1 MFRSPFL
8 MSLLLTALILTGC
21 AADTPAPQAG
31 TTATAV
37 AEVQR
42 GPRAHAW
49 LIDDGA
55 RLVAQL
61 DPVVALAE
69 LAHPEGAAPITGT
82 TAVISGTTI
91 SEEQAPMPT
100 PRPVVLPPDGS
111 APPTPVPTAA
121 PASLIPAPAPADA
134 QAAWAQPVSAWM
146 ELGMDAIARAELTPN
161 RAARDLAILSIAL
174 NDSYIVLDAARAQ
187 NIEVSEEAMLAAAAQ
202 QTLNTSHP
210 SDATAW
216 QQAYDTA
223 VWMDAWKNHD
233 SAQAVAN
240 GIQLG
245 KIVAD
250 AVLDRVHGDGAT
262 APQTFDWPESI
273 IPPGQPTPVP
283 PVDRWRPVL
292 PDQPIDPLW
301 GKVRL
306 IGLPSSAE
314 LAAAAPPNWDAVGFA
329 DTRTAF
335 AAAQHAL
342 TDEQRQLARK
352 WAAASGTPTL
362 AGLWFAL
369 ARGLVAD
376 AHLDNRATAQVYA
389 ALGVTLHNAF
399 VVSWA
404 DAYRYL
410 VPRPTNW
417 MRASDPAWS
426 PVVPVLS
433 APSYPSDTA
442 VASAAAAD
450 VLAAFFPAQTAQL
463 AATADEV
470 TRSQVYAGVHWQI
483 DTDAGKEQG
492 HRVGQAML
500 TLIR

>member
-1 MFRSPFL
+1 MLRSPFL
-8 MSLLLTALILTGC
+8 IGLLLVVLILAGC
-21 AADTPAPQAG
+21 ATDTPAPQAG
-31 TTATAV
+31 ATASAV
-37 AEVQR
+37 AETPR
-42 GPRAHAW
+42 GPQARAW
-49 LIDDGA
+49 LIGDGA

-61 DPVVALAE
+61 DQATALGE
-69 LAHPEGAAPITGT
+69 LAPASSAAPITGT
-82 TAVISGTTI
+82 TTLISGTSI
-91 SEEQAPMPT
+91 NEAQAPMPT
-100 PRPVVLPPDGS
+100 AQPIVLPRDGS
-111 APPTPVPTAA
+111 APPMPVPTAA
-121 PASLIPAPAPADA
+121 PASLIPAPASAEA

-146 ELGMDAIARAELTPN
+146 ELGMEAIARARLTPN

-174 NDSYIVLDAARAQ
+174 NDSYTVLDAARAQ
-187 NIEVSEEAMLAAAAQ
+187 KIEVSEEAMLASAARQA
-202 QTLNTSHP
+202 LNASRP
-210 SDATAW
+210 SDTAAW
-216 QQAYDTA
+216 QQSYDVA
-223 VWMDAWKNHD
+223 VWMGAWKNHD

-245 KIVAD
+245 KAIAD
-250 AVLDRVHGDGAT
+250 AIQDRVRGDGAT

-273 IPPGQPTPVP
+273 IPPGQPTPIP

-306 IGLPSSAE
+306 IGLPSSAG

-362 AGLWFAL
+362 AGHWFAL
-369 ARGLVAD
+369 ARSMVTD

-426 PVVPVLS
+426 PVVPAPS
-433 APSYPSDTA
+433 APSYPSDSA
-442 VASAAAAD
+442 AASAAAAD
-450 VLAAFFPAQTAQL
+450 VLAAFFPAQATQL
-463 AATADEV
+463 AAAADEAA
-470 TRSQVYAGVHWQI
+470 RSQVYAGVHWQI

>member
-8 MSLLLTALILTGC
+8 IGLLLIALILTGC
-21 AADTPAPQAG
+21 ATDTLAPQAG
-31 TTATAV
+31 ATAV
-37 AEVQR
+37 AIPETPR
-42 GPRAHAW
+42 GPQARAW
-49 LIDDGA
+49 LIGDGA
-55 RLVAQL
+55 HLVAQL
-61 DPVVALAE
+61 DQAAALAE
-69 LAHPEGAAPITGT
+69 LTPQSPAVPIAGT
-82 TAVISGTTI
+82 TAVISETAI
-91 SEEQAPMPT
+91 SEAQAPMPT
-100 PRPVVLPPDGS
+100 ARSIVLPPDGS

-121 PASLIPAPAPADA
+121 PASLIPAPAPSDA

-146 ELGMDAIARAELTPN
+146 GLEMDAIARARLTPN

-174 NDSYIVLDAARAQ
+174 NDSYFVLDAARAQ
-187 NIEVSEEAMLAAAAQ
+187 KIEVSEEAMLAAAARQ
-202 QTLNTSHP
+202 ALNASHP
-210 SDATAW
+210 SDAAAW
-216 QQAYDTA
+216 QQAHDVA
-223 VWMDAWKNHD
+223 VWMGAWKNHD
-233 SAQAVAN
+233 SVQAVAN

-245 KIVAD
+245 KAVAD
-250 AVLDRVHGDGAT
+250 AVLDRVRGDGAT

-369 ARGLVAD
+369 ARGLASG
-376 AHLDNRATAQVYA
+376 AHLDNRATARVCA
-389 ALGVTLHNAF
+389 ALGTTLHNAF

-404 DAYRYL
+404 DAYHYL

-417 MRASDPAWS
+417 MHTSDPAWS
-426 PVVPVLS
+426 PVVPAPS
-433 APSYPSDTA
+433 APSYPSDAA
-442 VASAAAAD
+442 VASAAAGD

-463 AATADEV
+463 AAAADEAAH
-470 TRSQVYAGVHWQI
+470 SQVYAGVHWQI
-483 DTDAGKEQG
+483 VTDAGKEQG